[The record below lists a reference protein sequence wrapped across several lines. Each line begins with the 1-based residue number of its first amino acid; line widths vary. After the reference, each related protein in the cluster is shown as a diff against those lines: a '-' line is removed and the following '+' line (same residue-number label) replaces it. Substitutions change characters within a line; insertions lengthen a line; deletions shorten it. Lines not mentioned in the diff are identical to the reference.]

1 MEQDQP
7 QPLIPGLI
15 PHNRRRFSFA
25 ERRRFFV
32 HVAKL
37 ALRRRKST
45 TSPTCPFVRPPFPCA
60 HWPQTAHTAKAHRG
74 SAYLT
79 AAFPSLPCCPAHE
92 AGALPPLPGRRKEHW
107 RGAHH
112 ALSLACARVHRFSVF
127 CLHPSPSALIY

>member
-15 PHNRRRFSFA
+15 PHNRRRFSFT

-45 TSPTCPFVRPPFPCA
+45 TSPTCPFARPPFPCV
-60 HWPQTAHTAKAHRG
+60 PRPPTAHAAKAHRG
-74 SAYLT
+74 SAYPRRLSPHFHVAPHT
-79 AAFPSLPCCPAHE
+79 KRATHLHTPADEKRIGAAPAAHFPSRARASTDFPFFAFTLH
-92 AGALPPLPGRRKEHW
+92 
-107 RGAHH
+107 
-112 ALSLACARVHRFSVF
+112 LS
-127 CLHPSPSALIY
+127 P